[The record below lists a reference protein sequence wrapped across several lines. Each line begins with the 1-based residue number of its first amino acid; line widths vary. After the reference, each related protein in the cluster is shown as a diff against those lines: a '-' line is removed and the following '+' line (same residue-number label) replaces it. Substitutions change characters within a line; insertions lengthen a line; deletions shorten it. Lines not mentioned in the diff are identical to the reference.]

1 MYGPKPRH
9 VSPVAHRHGWII
21 AFCLAAVLGFVGA
34 AGGASASPKDA
45 NLRAQIAALAKAH
58 GFRIVGAERI
68 DQAAPIEATGTLED
82 RIRLLLAG
90 YNFAIVRGPSGGIA
104 AVHVAGA
111 KGPPPELSA
120 KISVKTL
127 RRGANHF
134 LDAVI
139 MGQRPE
145 RRRVRLMVDTG
156 ASKVILPMSMIEPL
170 GFRDDDLSDST
181 LQTANGEIPGKAG
194 TLRSVEVG
202 GAFRR
207 DVAVAFVDDAGL
219 GDNKLLGMSFLSRY
233 IITIDDTANL
243 ITLEQTRER
252 GAAADVEPR

>member
-1 MYGPKPRH
+1 MNGPNPQE
-9 VSPVAHRHGWII
+9 SLSVAHCRGWILAI
-21 AFCLAAVLGFVGA
+21 FLAAMLGLVGA
-34 AGGASASPKDA
+34 TGGTHAAPADA
-45 NLRAQIAALAKAH
+45 NLRAQITALAKAH
-58 GFRIVGAERI
+58 GFRVVGAERI
-68 DQAAPIEATGTLED
+68 DQAAPVDAAGDLEE
-82 RIRLLLAG
+82 RIRTLLAD

-104 AVHVAGA
+104 AVHIAGA
-111 KGPPPELSA
+111 KGPPPEIST

-139 MGQRPE
+139 MGRRPE

-170 GFRDDDLSDST
+170 GFRPEDLADAK
-181 LQTANGEIPGKAG
+181 LQTANGEISGKAG

-202 GAFRR
+202 GAFQR
-207 DVAVAFVDDAGL
+207 DVDVAFVDDKGL

-243 ITLEQTRER
+243 LTLEQTRVR
-252 GAAADVEPR
+252 GAAADVESR

>member
-1 MYGPKPRH
+1 MDGPNPRNGR
-9 VSPVAHRHGWII
+9 PVARSRGWII
-21 AFCLAAVLGFVGA
+21 AVCLAATLGFFGA
-34 AGGASASPKDA
+34 QHGTQAAPPDA
-45 NLRAQIAALAKAH
+45 NLRAQIAALGKAH
-58 GFRIVGAERI
+58 GFRIVGAQRI
-68 DQAAPIEATGTLED
+68 GQAAPVEATGTLED

-90 YNFAIVRGPSGGIA
+90 YNFAIVRGPAGGIA
-104 AVHVAGA
+104 AVHIAGA

-120 KISVKTL
+120 KISVKTY
-127 RRGANHF
+127 RRGASHF

-145 RRRVRLMVDTG
+145 RRRLRLMVDTG

-170 GFRDDDLSDST
+170 GFRDDDLSDAT
-181 LQTANGEIPGKAG
+181 LQTANGEISGKVG
-194 TLRSVEVG
+194 TLRSVEIG
-202 GAFRR
+202 GAFQR

-219 GDNKLLGMSFLSRY
+219 GDNKLLGMSVLSRY

-252 GAAADVEPR
+252 GAAVDVNSR